1 VKVLNNLDLVKNE
14 LQNARIQNL
23 ATAPSSPVAGQ
34 VYFDTALGYL
44 RVYNGSAWARLDS
57 NWIDSISG
65 TAPIQASET
74 SGVVTIS
81 IDAATTS
88 AAGSLSA
95 SDKTLIDGATSQ
107 DTASTLVKRDSSKRF
122 RAADPS
128 DAQDVATKNYVDT
141 VSQGLDVKQS
151 VRAATTANITLSG
164 SQTIDGVS
172 LSAGDRVLVKNQ
184 TAGENNGIYV
194 VASGSWTR
202 AADADTSGKVTPGMF
217 AFIEEGTANAD
228 SGWVLTVDGSV
239 TLGTTPLTFVQFSGA
254 GQVTAGDGLTKTG
267 NTINAVGT
275 ADRISVSSDAIDIA
289 ATYAGQSSI
298 TTVGSGGTPVSSGVW
313 NATAIAVAYGGTGAT
328 TQATARANL
337 GAVGKYVSNV
347 GNNSATDITI
357 THNLDS
363 RDVIV
368 QVYEAGSPYAVVLP
382 DVEMTTTN
390 TVTLRFATA
399 PTTDQY
405 RVVVTG

>member
-1 VKVLNNLDLVKNE
+1 MKVLNNLDLVKNE
-14 LQNARIQNL
+14 IQNARVQNL
-23 ATAPSSPVAGQ
+23 ASAPSSPVTGQ

-57 NWIDSISG
+57 NWIDSVSG

-74 SGVVTIS
+74 SGVVTVS
-81 IDAATTS
+81 IDPATTS

-95 SDKTLIDGATSQ
+95 ADKTLIDGATSQ
-107 DTASTLVKRDSSKRF
+107 DTASALVKRDSGKRF

-164 SQTIDGVS
+164 TQTIDGVS
-172 LSAGDRVLVKNQ
+172 VIAGNRVLVKNQ
-184 TAGENNGIYV
+184 SSGENNGIYV

-202 AADADTSGKVTPGMF
+202 ATDADTSGKVTPGMF
-217 AFIEEGTANAD
+217 SFVEEGTSNAD

-254 GQVTAGDGLTKTG
+254 GQITAGAGLTKSG
-267 NTINAVGT
+267 NTIDAVGT
-275 ADRISVSSDAIDIA
+275 ADRITVNADSIDIA
-289 ATYAGQSSI
+289 STYAGQSTI
-298 TTVGSGGTPVSSGVW
+298 TTVGSGGTPVTTGVW

-328 TQATARANL
+328 TAANARANL
-337 GAVGKYVSNV
+337 EAVGKYATNV
-347 GNNSATDITI
+347 GNNSSTDFTI
-357 THNLDS
+357 THNLAS

-382 DVEMTTTN
+382 DVEMATTN
-390 TVTLRFATA
+390 TVTLKFATA
-399 PTTDQY
+399 PTTNQY

>member
-1 VKVLNNLDLVKNE
+1 MKVLNNLDLVKNE